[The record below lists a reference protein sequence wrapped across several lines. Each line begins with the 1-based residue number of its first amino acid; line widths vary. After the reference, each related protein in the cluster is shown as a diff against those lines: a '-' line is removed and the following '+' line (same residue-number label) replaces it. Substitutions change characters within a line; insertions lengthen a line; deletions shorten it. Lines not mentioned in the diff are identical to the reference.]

1 MVVLFEENST
11 GGGESGWLQRLG
23 LGTGDLKGMKI
34 GDKKTLGYEPVALD
48 AMIGQENT
56 FLTYQGHQ
64 TIENCEVTDY
74 IVLLGTAWV
83 QR

>member
-1 MVVLFEENST
+1 MMGKRYAVELQLRAKDYYGKVVTMVVLFEENST

-48 AMIGQENT
+48 AMIG
-56 FLTYQGHQ
+56 
-64 TIENCEVTDY
+64 
-74 IVLLGTAWV
+74 
-83 QR
+83 